1 MVFIDFA
8 VQLSF
13 CLCESIILHFQPHCN
28 CELWQLWLHL
38 QEELGLLVEEEEAFL
53 LGEYLMASR
62 RFSSMK
68 KISMKRSLQS
78 QKKKKNGLTINITA
92 RLLLVS
98 GIARSASIGLTYAK
112 VAVQTLPVHSS

>member
-13 CLCESIILHFQPHCN
+13 CLCESVILHFQPHCN

-38 QEELGLLVEEEEAFL
+38 QEELGLLVEEEEEAFL

-78 QKKKKNGLTINITA
+78 QKKKNGLSINITA

-98 GIARSASIGLTYAK
+98 GIARSANIGLTYAK

>member
-13 CLCESIILHFQPHCN
+13 CLCESIILHFQPHCF

-38 QEELGLLVEEEEAFL
+38 QEELGLLVEEEEEAFL

-78 QKKKKNGLTINITA
+78 QKKKNGLSINITA

-98 GIARSASIGLTYAK
+98 GIARSANIGLTYAK